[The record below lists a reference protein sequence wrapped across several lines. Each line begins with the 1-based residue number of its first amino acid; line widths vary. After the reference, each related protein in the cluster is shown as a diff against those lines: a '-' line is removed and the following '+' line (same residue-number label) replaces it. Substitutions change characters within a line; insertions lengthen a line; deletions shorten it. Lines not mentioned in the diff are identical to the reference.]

1 MKVRIGISRRLS
13 DTLHRYIAGLAGGGE
28 MAVRRGSKV
37 VGECAAVRVSACVAA
52 TLLAGCALGPD
63 FHKPAAP
70 EVKGYDSQS
79 LPAQTVSAS
88 VPGGAAQNFASGGD
102 IPGDWWTL
110 FHSSTLNALVERA
123 LKNNPDLDAARAALT
138 AAHEDTLAQR
148 GAYFPAITADVSASR
163 QKQPGTL
170 SPTPA
175 DNALLYSLFTP
186 QLSVSYVPDVFGLNR
201 RTVESLEAQAQATR
215 FALVAA
221 HIALAA
227 NIVNAAVNEAS
238 LRAQVQ
244 ATEQLVDIETQSVQI
259 LRYQFDKGYASRLDL
274 AAQESQLAQTQ
285 ASLPPLRKQLEQQ
298 RHLIAVLAG
307 EFPAQSRMDD
317 FDLASLSLPQDLPLS
332 LPSQLVEQRPD
343 VRQAQANWHAAS
355 AQVGVAIA
363 NRFPQITLSANAGS
377 TALDIDNVFK
387 SGTGFWGVGLDL
399 AAPIFE
405 GGKLLHAE
413 RAAKAQLVQ
422 AAAQYRSTV
431 LTAFQNVADT
441 LSALDEDAHAL
452 QAAAAAADAAKVTLD
467 LSQRQM
473 QAGYANYLS
482 LLNAQQAWQQAGIAL
497 IQAQAN
503 RYADTAALYLA
514 LGGGWW
520 HRADLS
526 GNNDED

>member
-1 MKVRIGISRRLS
+1 MLARKIVAIPCLCAMVRG
-13 DTLHRYIAGLAGGGE
+13 
-28 MAVRRGSKV
+28 VC
-37 VGECAAVRVSACVAA
+37 CAAIVSS
-52 TLLAGCALGPD
+52 LAGCMLGPD

-70 EVKGYDSQS
+70 DAKTYTSEAR
-79 LPAQTVSAS
+79 PAQTASAP
-88 VPGGAAQNFASGGD
+88 VAGGAAQDFVSGAD
-102 IPGDWWTL
+102 LPGDWWTL
-110 FHSSTLNALVERA
+110 FHSPPLNALVERA

-138 AAHEDTLAQR
+138 AAHENALAQR
-148 GAYFPAITADVSASR
+148 GAYFPAINADASATR

-170 SPTPA
+170 SPTPSN
-175 DNALLYSLFTP
+175 NASLYSLFTP
-186 QLSVSYVPDVFGLNR
+186 QLSVSYAPDVFGLNR
-201 RTVESLEAQAQATR
+201 RTLESLQAQAQATR

-227 NIVNAAVNEAS
+227 NVVNAAVGEAA
-238 LRAQVQ
+238 LRGQMA
-244 ATEQLVDIETQSVQI
+244 ASEQLVDIEAQSVKI

-274 AAQESQLAQTQ
+274 AAQEAQLAQTQ
-285 ASLPPLRKQLEQQ
+285 ATLPPLRKQLEQQ
-298 RHLIAVLAG
+298 RHLIAALAG
-307 EFPAQSRMDD
+307 EFPAQAQTED

-332 LPSQLVEQRPD
+332 LPSKLVEQRPD

-377 TALDIDNVFK
+377 TALDIGQVFH
-387 SGTGFWGVGLDL
+387 SGTGFWGVGLDV
-399 AAPIFE
+399 AAPIFA

-413 RAAKAQLVQ
+413 RAAKAQLAQ
-422 AAAQYRSTV
+422 AAAQYRGTV

-441 LSALDEDAHAL
+441 LTALDQDAKAL
-452 QAAAAAADAAKVTLD
+452 QAAAAAASAAQTTLD
-467 LSQRQM
+467 LSQRQT

-482 LLNAQQAWQQAGIAL
+482 LLNAQQAWQQARIAL

-526 GNNDED
+526 GKNDDE

>member
-1 MKVRIGISRRLS
+1 M
-13 DTLHRYIAGLAGGGE
+13 AGLSGFDETG
-28 MAVRRGSKV
+28 MAMWRSSAMRLR
-37 VGECAAVRVSACVAA
+37 VGACTAF
-52 TLLAGCALGPD
+52 LLAGCAVGPD
-63 FHKPAAP
+63 FQKPSAP
-70 EVKGYDSQS
+70 DAQAYDVGA
-79 LPAQTVSAS
+79 LAAQTAD
-88 VPGGAAQNFASGGD
+88 VPVAGGGAQRFENGAD

-110 FHSSTLNALVERA
+110 FQSPPLNALIERA
-123 LKNNPDLDAARAALT
+123 LKNNPDLAAARAART
-138 AAHEDTLAQR
+138 VAPENTLAQR
-148 GAYFPAITADVSASR
+148 GAYFPAVDADISANR
-163 QKQPGTL
+163 QKQPGSL
-170 SPTPA
+170 APVPSN
-175 DNALLYSLFTP
+175 NALEYSLFTP

-201 RTVESLEAQAQATR
+201 RTVESLQAQAQAAR
-215 FALVAA
+215 FQLVAA
-221 HIALAA
+221 HIALTA
-227 NIVNAAVNEAS
+227 NVVNAAVTEAA
-238 LRAQVQ
+238 LREQVK
-244 ATEQLVDIETQSVQI
+244 ATQELVGIETQSVRI

-285 ASLPPLRKQLEQQ
+285 SGLPPLRKQLEQQ

-307 EFPAQSRMDD
+307 EFPTQSHDVD
-317 FDLASLSLPQDLPLS
+317 FDLASLKLPQDLPLS

-363 NRFPQITLSANAGS
+363 SRLPQITLSANAGS
-377 TALDIDNVFK
+377 TALQIADVFK
-387 SGTGFWGVGLDL
+387 AGTGFWSVGLDL
-399 AAPIFE
+399 AAPIFQ

-441 LSALDEDAHAL
+441 LTALDEDAKAL
-452 QAAAAAADAAKVTLD
+452 QAAAAAVEAAKVTLE
-467 LSQRQM
+467 LAQRQT
-473 QAGYANYLS
+473 QSGYANQLS
-482 LLNAQQAWQQAGIAL
+482 LLNAQQAWQQARIAL

-520 HRADLS
+520 HDADLS